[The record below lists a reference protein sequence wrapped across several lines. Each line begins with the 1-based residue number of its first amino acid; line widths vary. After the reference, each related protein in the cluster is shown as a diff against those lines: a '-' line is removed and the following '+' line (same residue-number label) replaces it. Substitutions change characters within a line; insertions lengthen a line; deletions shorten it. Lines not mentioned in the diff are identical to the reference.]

1 MTEAAPNS
9 AAATRDGTGYVC
21 EAPTRE
27 VEKNLAAVALRR
39 SAIALGLTLGD

>member
-1 MTEAAPNS
+1 MTEAAPKS
-9 AAATRDGTGYVC
+9 AAATGGGTGYVC

-39 SAIALGLTLGD
+39 SAIALGFTLGD